1 MQQYLV
7 GLYHG
12 EESGHLVVHC
22 NNSVILIDFG
32 VKQSKDY
39 SFFLEEELFE
49 LRLTQSNGR
58 FSYQFIHNE
67 KADTPRNR
75 RQAMEAKTDRWRMVA
90 LAVMVVIF
98 FGFWA
103 VQYRSAPASLASQRA
118 ALAAGRGVTTTV
130 HIYQEKDRWFAAYQ
144 VGSQVREIIL
154 PAKDTL
160 SGLGFQLV
168 EGDQFA
174 ARYAEKSPTVL
185 HIEWGEVSPAQQARY
200 LVATMNRH
208 RTPSRIVRPASTLP
222 GRTGP
227 GAGRFG
233 GCGQNPPAGQRR
245 LSGVQHQCLFAVGAQ
260 WRFPHGRA
268 GLFVSRLSPPVSSDL
283 SGCHP
288 TRRLL
293 GYCSRCKYLSCLF
306 QERME

>member
-49 LRLTQSNGR
+49 LRLTQANGR
-58 FSYQFIHNE
+58 FSYQFIHNNE
-67 KADTPRNR
+67 ADTPRNR
-75 RQAMEAKTDRWRMVA
+75 RQAIEAKTDRWRLWA
-90 LAVMVVIF
+90 LAVVAVIF

-103 VQYRSAPASLASQRA
+103 IQYWHAPASVARQRA
-118 ALAAGRGVTTTV
+118 ALASGWGLATTA
-130 HIYQEKDRWFAAYQ
+130 HIYQEKDRWFVAYQ

-160 SGLGFQLV
+160 TGLGFPLV

-174 ARYAEKSPTVL
+174 ARYAAKAPTLL
-185 HIEWGEVSPAQQARY
+185 HIDWEEVSSTQQARY
-200 LVATMNRH
+200 LGATVNRH
-208 RTPSRIVRPASTLP
+208 QTLHPELSLQQVRCQVELAFALEGLAGVAKIHQQASADFPAYNTNAYLRLVRS
-222 GRTGP
+222 
-227 GAGRFG
+227 GAFREGE
-233 GCGQNPPAGQRR
+233 QA
-245 LSGVQHQCLFAVGAQ
+245 CL
-260 WRFPHGRA
+260 
-268 GLFVSRLSPPVSSDL
+268 
-283 SGCHP
+283 
-288 TRRLL
+288 
-293 GYCSRCKYLSCLF
+293 
-306 QERME
+306 

>member
-208 RTPSRIVRPASTLP
+208 RTLHPELSVQQVRCQVELALALEGLAGVAKIHQQASADFPVYNTNAYLRLVRS
-222 GRTGP
+222 GAFRTGEQ
-227 GAGRFG
+227 A
-233 GCGQNPPAGQRR
+233 
-245 LSGVQHQCLFAVGAQ
+245 CL
-260 WRFPHGRA
+260 
-268 GLFVSRLSPPVSSDL
+268 
-283 SGCHP
+283 
-288 TRRLL
+288 
-293 GYCSRCKYLSCLF
+293 
-306 QERME
+306 